1 MGFTGNKMKKLLN
14 ASTLILTIL
23 LSSNTFAQYQAG
35 RDYERI
41 SSPLPIK
48 QDGKVEVIEAFW
60 YGCGHCYSFEPV
72 INKWKKE
79 LNDDVKFAKL
89 PVGWG
94 PMHQL
99 HAKLYY
105 TIEALKIGE
114 TGHGAVFTAI
124 HKEGNYLSSEKSIL
138 EFLYKLGIEE
148 QEAYKQM
155 NSFSVRQKVK
165 RSIELSRKL
174 KVSAVPMMFVD
185 GKYKIQVKGSTSK
198 MLDTVDYL
206 INIEKPN
213 S

>member
-1 MGFTGNKMKKLLN
+1 
-14 ASTLILTIL
+14 
-23 LSSNTFAQYQAG
+23 
-35 RDYERI
+35 
-41 SSPLPIK
+41 
-48 QDGKVEVIEAFW
+48 
-60 YGCGHCYSFEPV
+60 
-72 INKWKKE
+72 
-79 LNDDVKFAKL
+79 
-89 PVGWG
+89 
-94 PMHQL
+94 MHQL
-99 HAKLYY
+99 HDTIYY

-138 EFLYKLGIEE
+138 EFLSKLGIDE

-165 RSIELSRKL
+165 RSIELSRRL

>member
-1 MGFTGNKMKKLLN
+1 MKSFLN
-14 ASTLILTIL
+14 VFTLIFVFLISL
-23 LSSNTFAQYQAG
+23 NSFAQYQAG

-99 HAKLYY
+99 HATLYY

-138 EFLYKLGIEE
+138 EFLSKLGISE

-155 NSFSVRQKVK
+155 NSFSVKQKVK

-206 INIEKPN
+206 VNIEKPN

>member
-1 MGFTGNKMKKLLN
+1 MKSFLN
-14 ASTLILTIL
+14 VFILFFIFLISLN
-23 LSSNTFAQYQAG
+23 SFAQYQAG

-41 SSPLPIK
+41 SSPLAVK

-99 HAKLYY
+99 HATLYY

-138 EFLYKLGIEE
+138 EFLSKLGISE

-155 NSFSVRQKVK
+155 NSFSVKQKVK

-206 INIEKPN
+206 VNIEKPN

>member
-1 MGFTGNKMKKLLN
+1 M
-14 ASTLILTIL
+14 
-23 LSSNTFAQYQAG
+23 
-35 RDYERI
+35 
-41 SSPLPIK
+41 
-48 QDGKVEVIEAFW
+48 
-60 YGCGHCYSFEPV
+60 
-72 INKWKKE
+72 
-79 LNDDVKFAKL
+79 
-89 PVGWG
+89 
-94 PMHQL
+94 
-99 HAKLYY
+99 
-105 TIEALKIGE
+105 
-114 TGHGAVFTAI
+114 
-124 HKEGNYLSSEKSIL
+124 
-138 EFLYKLGIEE
+138 EFLSKLGIDE

>member
-1 MGFTGNKMKKLLN
+1 MNKLLN
-14 ASTLILTIL
+14 ASTLILAIL

-99 HAKLYY
+99 HATLYY

-138 EFLYKLGIEE
+138 EFL
-148 QEAYKQM
+148 
-155 NSFSVRQKVK
+155 SCFC
-165 RSIELSRKL
+165 LSL
-174 KVSAVPMMFVD
+174 VL
-185 GKYKIQVKGSTSK
+185 TSK
-198 MLDTVDYL
+198 RH
-206 INIEKPN
+206 INK
-213 S
+213 

>member
-1 MGFTGNKMKKLLN
+1 MKSFLNLFTLLF
-14 ASTLILTIL
+14 AFLI
-23 LSSNTFAQYQAG
+23 SFNSFAQYQAG

-41 SSPLPIK
+41 STPLPIK

-79 LNDDVKFAKL
+79 LNEDVKFAKL

-99 HAKLYY
+99 HATLYY
-105 TIEALKIGE
+105 TIEALKIGDI
-114 TGHGAVFTAI
+114 GHGAVFTAI

-138 EFLYKLGIEE
+138 EFLSKLGISEK
-148 QEAYKQM
+148 EAYKQM
-155 NSFSVRQKVK
+155 NSFSVKQKVK

-185 GKYKIQVKGSTSK
+185 GKYKIQVKGSTNK

>member
-1 MGFTGNKMKKLLN
+1 MKSLLN
-14 ASTLILTIL
+14 VFILFFIFLISLN
-23 LSSNTFAQYQAG
+23 SFAQYQAG

-41 SSPLPIK
+41 SSPLAVK

-99 HAKLYY
+99 HATLYY

-138 EFLYKLGIEE
+138 EFLSKLGISK

-155 NSFSVRQKVK
+155 NSFSVKQKVK

-206 INIEKPN
+206 VNIEKPN

>member
-1 MGFTGNKMKKLLN
+1 MKKLLN
-14 ASTLILTIL
+14 ASTLILAIL

-99 HAKLYY
+99 HATLFY

-124 HKEGNYLSSEKSIL
+124 HKEGNY
-138 EFLYKLGIEE
+138 Y
-148 QEAYKQM
+148 
-155 NSFSVRQKVK
+155 
-165 RSIELSRKL
+165 
-174 KVSAVPMMFVD
+174 
-185 GKYKIQVKGSTSK
+185 QVKSLYWSFCQSLVLTSK
-198 MLDTVDYL
+198 RH
-206 INIEKPN
+206 INK
-213 S
+213 